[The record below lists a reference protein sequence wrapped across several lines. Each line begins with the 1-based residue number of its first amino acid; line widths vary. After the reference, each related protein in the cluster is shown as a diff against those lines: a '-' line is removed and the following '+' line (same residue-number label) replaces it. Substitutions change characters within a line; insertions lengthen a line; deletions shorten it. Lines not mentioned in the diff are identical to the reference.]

1 MSEST
6 SETLL
11 PALRPATISGP
22 APEPVAALSTE
33 GGESGGEGGEQP
45 GAGDGSNAAP
55 ETQEQ
60 KAAAE
65 QAAAQEKQ
73 RKSASA
79 RIGAAVRAQRE
90 AERQVSALQARLQ
103 ELEAKDPAKAAEA
116 LTAAQIDLKAAEKA
130 RQMLEA
136 QSVQQKAQA
145 FQTAGETEF
154 PDDWNDK
161 CNSVAELGAT
171 ARKDFVPILLDI
183 EGSHRAI
190 AAMADDPELTE
201 KILKM
206 PAHKMAIE
214 LAKLAEASKPKPK
227 PVSKAPDPI
236 TKTGGVARND
246 GYRANFS
253 VEEHMEWAKK
263 NAPYNRQ

>member
-1 MSEST
+1 MSENT

-11 PALRPATISGP
+11 PALHPATISGP
-22 APEPVAALSTE
+22 APEPVALPSTE
-33 GGESGGEGGEQP
+33 AGESA
-45 GAGDGSNAAP
+45 GAGDEQTGAGAEGAATT
-55 ETQEQ
+55 ETPEQ

-73 RKSASA
+73 RKSAAA

-90 AERQVSALQARLQ
+90 AERQVSALQARVQ
-103 ELEAKDPAKAAEA
+103 EMEAKDPAKAAEA

-130 RQMLEA
+130 QQMLQA
-136 QSVQQKAQA
+136 QAIQQKAQA

-161 CNSVAELGAT
+161 CNAVAELGAA

-183 EGSHRAI
+183 DGSHRAI

-214 LAKLAEASKPKPK
+214 IAKLAEAPKPKSK

-236 TKTGGVARND
+236 TKTGGVARSD
-246 GYRANFS
+246 GYRSNFT
-253 VEEHMEWAKK
+253 VAEHVEWAKK
-263 NAPYNRQ
+263 NAPYNQR